1 MVNKYK
7 YTQEEVSKAV
17 SKSRS
22 HIANMIRILTLTD
35 LAKNLLEEYGE
46 GEVVVIEQD
55 AYYRNLSDLS
65 KEERHL
71 QNFDHP
77 DAIDI
82 ELFNQQL
89 ITLIKG
95 QSVDMPIYDF
105 ATHSR
110 KSETRKVDPH
120 HVIVVE
126 GILTLHYSSLRE
138 LMDIKIFVDTPDDI
152 RFIRRM
158 SRDVEDR
165 NRTVQSVIDQYLK
178 TVRQMHQQFVE
189 PSKYF
194 ADIIIPEGGKNRVAI
209 DLLRTKI
216 NAILS

>member
-1 MVNKYK
+1 MSGSPILIGIAGGTGSGK
-7 YTQEEVSKAV
+7 TSIA
-17 SKSRS
+17 KS
-22 HIANMIRILTLTD
+22 
-35 LAKNLLEEYGE
+35 LLEEYGE

-55 AYYRNLSDLS
+55 AYYRDLSDLS
-65 KEERHL
+65 IEERQL

-95 QSVDMPIYDF
+95 QSVDMPVYDF

-110 KSETRKVDPH
+110 KSETQKIDPH

-158 SRDVEDR
+158 SRDVEER
-165 NRTVQSVIDQYLK
+165 SRTVQSVIDQYLK

-194 ADIIIPEGGKNRVAI
+194 ADIIIPEGGANRVAI

>member
-1 MVNKYK
+1 MN
-7 YTQEEVSKAV
+7 VSPILIG
-17 SKSRS
+17 
-22 HIANMIRILTLTD
+22 IAGGTGSGKTSI
-35 LAKNLLEEYGE
+35 AKNLLKEYGE

-55 AYYRNLSDLS
+55 AYYRDLSDLS
-65 KEERHL
+65 IEERQL

-89 ITLIKG
+89 IALIKG
-95 QSVDMPIYDF
+95 QSVDMPVYDF

-110 KSETRKVDPH
+110 KSETQKIDPH

-158 SRDVEDR
+158 SRDVEER
-165 NRTVQSVIDQYLK
+165 SRTVQSVIDQYLK

-194 ADIIIPEGGKNRVAI
+194 ADIIIPEGGENRVAI

>member
-1 MVNKYK
+1 MSGSPILIGIAGGTGSGK
-7 YTQEEVSKAV
+7 TSIA
-17 SKSRS
+17 KS
-22 HIANMIRILTLTD
+22 
-35 LAKNLLEEYGE
+35 LLEEYGE

-55 AYYRNLSDLS
+55 AYYRDLSDLS
-65 KEERHL
+65 IEERQL

-82 ELFNQQL
+82 QLFNQQL
-89 ITLIKG
+89 IALIKG
-95 QSVDMPIYDF
+95 QSVDMPVYDF

-158 SRDVEDR
+158 SRDVEER
-165 NRTVQSVIDQYLK
+165 SRTVQSVIDQYLK

-194 ADIIIPEGGKNRVAI
+194 ADIIIPEGGANRVAI

>member
-1 MVNKYK
+1 MSGSPILIGIAGGTGSGK
-7 YTQEEVSKAV
+7 TSIA
-17 SKSRS
+17 KS
-22 HIANMIRILTLTD
+22 
-35 LAKNLLEEYGE
+35 LLEEYGE

-55 AYYRNLSDLS
+55 AYYRDLSDLS
-65 KEERHL
+65 IEERRL

-95 QSVDMPIYDF
+95 QSVDMPVYDF

-110 KSETRKVDPH
+110 KAETRKVDPH

-158 SRDVEDR
+158 SRDVEER

>member
-1 MVNKYK
+1 MSGSPILIGIAGGTGSGK
-7 YTQEEVSKAV
+7 TSIA
-17 SKSRS
+17 KS
-22 HIANMIRILTLTD
+22 
-35 LAKNLLEEYGE
+35 LLEEYGE

-55 AYYRNLSDLS
+55 AYYRDLSDLS
-65 KEERHL
+65 IEERKL

-89 ITLIKG
+89 IALIKG
-95 QSVDMPIYDF
+95 QSVDMPVYDF

-158 SRDVEDR
+158 SRDVEER

>member
-1 MVNKYK
+1 M
-7 YTQEEVSKAV
+7 SG
-17 SKSRS
+17 SPILIG
-22 HIANMIRILTLTD
+22 IAGGTGSGKTSI
-35 LAKNLLEEYGE
+35 AKNLLEEYGE
-46 GEVVVIEQD
+46 GEVVVLEQD
-55 AYYRNLSDLS
+55 AYYRDLSDLS
-65 KEERHL
+65 IEERHL

-95 QSVDMPIYDF
+95 QSVDMPVYDF

-158 SRDVEDR
+158 SRDVEER

>member
-1 MVNKYK
+1 MSGSPILIGIAGGTGSGK
-7 YTQEEVSKAV
+7 TSIA
-17 SKSRS
+17 KS
-22 HIANMIRILTLTD
+22 
-35 LAKNLLEEYGE
+35 LLEEYGE

-55 AYYRNLSDLS
+55 AYYRDLSDLS
-65 KEERHL
+65 IEERHL

-89 ITLIKG
+89 ITLIKE
-95 QSVDMPIYDF
+95 QSVDMPVYDF

>member
-1 MVNKYK
+1 MSGSPILIGIAGGTGSGK
-7 YTQEEVSKAV
+7 TSIA
-17 SKSRS
+17 KS
-22 HIANMIRILTLTD
+22 
-35 LAKNLLEEYGE
+35 LLEEYGE

-65 KEERHL
+65 IEERHL

-95 QSVDMPIYDF
+95 QSVDMPVYDF

>member
-1 MVNKYK
+1 MSGSPILIGIAGGTGSGK
-7 YTQEEVSKAV
+7 TSIA
-17 SKSRS
+17 KS
-22 HIANMIRILTLTD
+22 
-35 LAKNLLEEYGE
+35 LLEEYGE

-55 AYYRNLSDLS
+55 AYYRDLSDLS
-65 KEERHL
+65 IEERQL

-89 ITLIKG
+89 IALIKG
-95 QSVDMPIYDF
+95 QSVDMPVYDF

-120 HVIVVE
+120 HVLVVE

-158 SRDVEDR
+158 SRDVEER
-165 NRTVQSVIDQYLK
+165 SRTVQSVIDQYLK

-194 ADIIIPEGGKNRVAI
+194 ADIIIPEGGANRVAI

>member
-1 MVNKYK
+1 MSGSPILIGIAGGTGSGK
-7 YTQEEVSKAV
+7 TSIA
-17 SKSRS
+17 KS
-22 HIANMIRILTLTD
+22 
-35 LAKNLLEEYGE
+35 LLEEYGE

-55 AYYRNLSDLS
+55 AYYRDLSDLS
-65 KEERHL
+65 IEERHL

-95 QSVDMPIYDF
+95 QSVNMPVYDF

-120 HVIVVE
+120 HVLVVE

-158 SRDVEDR
+158 SRDVEER
-165 NRTVQSVIDQYLK
+165 SRTVQSVIDQYLK

-194 ADIIIPEGGKNRVAI
+194 ADIIIPEGGHNMVAI

>member
-1 MVNKYK
+1 MSGSPILIGIAGGTGSGK
-7 YTQEEVSKAV
+7 TSIA
-17 SKSRS
+17 KS
-22 HIANMIRILTLTD
+22 LF
-35 LAKNLLEEYGE
+35 EEYGE

-55 AYYRNLSDLS
+55 AYYRDLSDLS
-65 KEERHL
+65 IEERQL

-89 ITLIKG
+89 IALIKG
-95 QSVDMPIYDF
+95 QSVDMPVYDF

-110 KSETRKVDPH
+110 KSETQKIDPH

-158 SRDVEDR
+158 SRDVEER
-165 NRTVQSVIDQYLK
+165 SRTVQSVIDQYLK

-194 ADIIIPEGGKNRVAI
+194 ADIIIPEGGANRVAI

>member
-1 MVNKYK
+1 MSGSPILIGIAGGTGSGK
-7 YTQEEVSKAV
+7 TSIA
-17 SKSRS
+17 KS
-22 HIANMIRILTLTD
+22 
-35 LAKNLLEEYGE
+35 LLEEYGE

-55 AYYRNLSDLS
+55 AYYRDLSDLS
-65 KEERHL
+65 IEERHL

-95 QSVDMPIYDF
+95 QSVDMPVYDF

-194 ADIIIPEGGKNRVAI
+194 ADIIIPEGGHNMVAI

>member
-1 MVNKYK
+1 MSGSPILIGIAGGTGSGK
-7 YTQEEVSKAV
+7 TSIA
-17 SKSRS
+17 KS
-22 HIANMIRILTLTD
+22 
-35 LAKNLLEEYGE
+35 LLEEYGE

-55 AYYRNLSDLS
+55 AYYRDLSDLS
-65 KEERHL
+65 IEERHL

-95 QSVDMPIYDF
+95 QSVDMPVYDF
-105 ATHSR
+105 ATYSR
-110 KSETRKVDPH
+110 KTETRKVNAH
-120 HVIVVE
+120 HVLVVE

-158 SRDVEDR
+158 SRDVEER
-165 NRTVQSVIDQYLK
+165 SRTVQSVIDQYLK

>member
-1 MVNKYK
+1 MSGSPILIGIAGGTGSGK
-7 YTQEEVSKAV
+7 TSIA
-17 SKSRS
+17 KS
-22 HIANMIRILTLTD
+22 
-35 LAKNLLEEYGE
+35 LLEEYGE

-55 AYYRNLSDLS
+55 AYYRDLSDLS
-65 KEERHL
+65 IEERQL

-89 ITLIKG
+89 IALIKG
-95 QSVDMPIYDF
+95 QSVDMPVYDF

-110 KSETRKVDPH
+110 KSETRIVDPH

-194 ADIIIPEGGKNRVAI
+194 ADIIIPEGGKNRAAI

>member
-1 MVNKYK
+1 MSGSPILIGIAGGTGSGK
-7 YTQEEVSKAV
+7 TSIA
-17 SKSRS
+17 KS
-22 HIANMIRILTLTD
+22 
-35 LAKNLLEEYGE
+35 LLEEYGE

-55 AYYRNLSDLS
+55 AYYRDLSDLS
-65 KEERHL
+65 IEERRL

-89 ITLIKG
+89 IALIKG
-95 QSVDMPIYDF
+95 QSVDMPVYDF

-158 SRDVEDR
+158 SRDVEER

>member
-1 MVNKYK
+1 MSGSPILIGIAGGTGSGK
-7 YTQEEVSKAV
+7 TSIA
-17 SKSRS
+17 KS
-22 HIANMIRILTLTD
+22 
-35 LAKNLLEEYGE
+35 LLEEYGE

-55 AYYRNLSDLS
+55 AYYRDLSDLS
-65 KEERHL
+65 IEERQL

-89 ITLIKG
+89 IALIKG
-95 QSVDMPIYDF
+95 QSVDMPVYDF

-110 KSETRKVDPH
+110 KSETQKIDPH

-138 LMDIKIFVDTPDDI
+138 LMNIKIFVDTPDDI

-158 SRDVEDR
+158 SRDVEER
-165 NRTVQSVIDQYLK
+165 SRTVQSVIDQYLK

-194 ADIIIPEGGKNRVAI
+194 ADIIIPEGGENRVAI

>member
-1 MVNKYK
+1 MSGSPILIGIAGGTGSGK
-7 YTQEEVSKAV
+7 TSIA
-17 SKSRS
+17 KS
-22 HIANMIRILTLTD
+22 
-35 LAKNLLEEYGE
+35 LLEEYGE
-46 GEVVVIEQD
+46 WEVVVIEQD
-55 AYYRNLSDLS
+55 AYYRDLSDLS
-65 KEERHL
+65 IEERHL

-95 QSVDMPIYDF
+95 QSVDMPVYDF

-120 HVIVVE
+120 HVLVVE

-158 SRDVEDR
+158 SRDVEER
-165 NRTVQSVIDQYLK
+165 SRTVQSVIDQYLK

-194 ADIIIPEGGKNRVAI
+194 ADIIIPEGGHNMVAI

>member
-1 MVNKYK
+1 MSGSPILIGIAGGTGSGK
-7 YTQEEVSKAV
+7 TSIA
-17 SKSRS
+17 KS
-22 HIANMIRILTLTD
+22 
-35 LAKNLLEEYGE
+35 LLEEYGE
-46 GEVVVIEQD
+46 GEIVVIEQD
-55 AYYRNLSDLS
+55 AYYRDLSDLS
-65 KEERHL
+65 IEERHL

-95 QSVDMPIYDF
+95 QSVDMPVYDF

>member
-1 MVNKYK
+1 MSGSPILIGIAGGTGSGK
-7 YTQEEVSKAV
+7 TSIA
-17 SKSRS
+17 KS
-22 HIANMIRILTLTD
+22 
-35 LAKNLLEEYGE
+35 LLKEYGE

-55 AYYRNLSDLS
+55 AYYRDLSDLS
-65 KEERHL
+65 IEERNL

-95 QSVDMPIYDF
+95 QSVDMPVYDF

-110 KSETRKVDPH
+110 KSETQKIDPH

-158 SRDVEDR
+158 SRDVEER
-165 NRTVQSVIDQYLK
+165 SRTVQSVIDQYLK

-194 ADIIIPEGGKNRVAI
+194 ADIIIPEGGANRVAI

>member
-1 MVNKYK
+1 MSGSPILIGIAGGTGSGK
-7 YTQEEVSKAV
+7 TSIA
-17 SKSRS
+17 KS
-22 HIANMIRILTLTD
+22 
-35 LAKNLLEEYGE
+35 LLEEYGE

-55 AYYRNLSDLS
+55 AYYRDLS
-65 KEERHL
+65 GLSIEERRL

-95 QSVDMPIYDF
+95 QSVDMPVYDF

-120 HVIVVE
+120 HVLVVE

-158 SRDVEDR
+158 SRDVEER
-165 NRTVQSVIDQYLK
+165 SRTVQLVIDQYLK

-194 ADIIIPEGGKNRVAI
+194 ADIIIPEGGHNMVAI

>member
-1 MVNKYK
+1 MSGSPILIGIAGGTGSGK
-7 YTQEEVSKAV
+7 TSIA
-17 SKSRS
+17 KS
-22 HIANMIRILTLTD
+22 
-35 LAKNLLEEYGE
+35 LLEEYGE

-55 AYYRNLSDLS
+55 AYYRDLSDLS
-65 KEERHL
+65 IEERHL

-95 QSVDMPIYDF
+95 QSVDIPVYDF

-120 HVIVVE
+120 HVLVVE

-158 SRDVEDR
+158 SRDVEER
-165 NRTVQSVIDQYLK
+165 SRTVQLVIDQYLK

-194 ADIIIPEGGKNRVAI
+194 ADIIIPEGGHNMVAI

>member
-1 MVNKYK
+1 MSGSPILIGIAGGTGSGK
-7 YTQEEVSKAV
+7 TSIA
-17 SKSRS
+17 KS
-22 HIANMIRILTLTD
+22 
-35 LAKNLLEEYGE
+35 LLEEYGE
-46 GEVVVIEQD
+46 GEVVVLEQD
-55 AYYRNLSDLS
+55 AYYRDLSDLS
-65 KEERHL
+65 IEERNL

-89 ITLIKG
+89 IALIKG
-95 QSVDMPIYDF
+95 QSVDMPVYDF

-158 SRDVEDR
+158 SRDVEER
-165 NRTVQSVIDQYLK
+165 SRTVQSVIDQYLK

>member
-1 MVNKYK
+1 MSGSPILIGIAGGTGSGK
-7 YTQEEVSKAV
+7 TSIA
-17 SKSRS
+17 KS
-22 HIANMIRILTLTD
+22 
-35 LAKNLLEEYGE
+35 LLEEYGE

-55 AYYRNLSDLS
+55 AYYRDLSDLS
-65 KEERHL
+65 IEERRL

-95 QSVDMPIYDF
+95 QSVDMPVYDF

>member
-1 MVNKYK
+1 MSGSPILIGIAGGTGSGK
-7 YTQEEVSKAV
+7 TSIA
-17 SKSRS
+17 KS
-22 HIANMIRILTLTD
+22 
-35 LAKNLLEEYGE
+35 LLEEYGE
-46 GEVVVIEQD
+46 GEVVVLEQD
-55 AYYRNLSDLS
+55 AYYRDLSDLS
-65 KEERHL
+65 IEERNL

-89 ITLIKG
+89 IALIKG
-95 QSVDMPIYDF
+95 QSVDMPVYDF

-158 SRDVEDR
+158 SRDVEER
-165 NRTVQSVIDQYLK
+165 SRTVQSVIDQYLK

-194 ADIIIPEGGKNRVAI
+194 ADIIIPEGGANRVAI

>member
-1 MVNKYK
+1 MSGSPILIGIAGGTGSGK
-7 YTQEEVSKAV
+7 TSIA
-17 SKSRS
+17 KS
-22 HIANMIRILTLTD
+22 
-35 LAKNLLEEYGE
+35 LLEEYGE

-55 AYYRNLSDLS
+55 AYYRDLSDLS
-65 KEERHL
+65 IEERHL

-95 QSVDMPIYDF
+95 QSVDMPVYDF

-194 ADIIIPEGGKNRVAI
+194 ADIIIPEGGHNMVAI

-216 NAILS
+216 NAILSQTIYRE

>member
-1 MVNKYK
+1 MSGSPILIGIAGGTGSGK
-7 YTQEEVSKAV
+7 TSIA
-17 SKSRS
+17 KS
-22 HIANMIRILTLTD
+22 
-35 LAKNLLEEYGE
+35 LLEEYGE

-55 AYYRNLSDLS
+55 AYYRDLSDLS
-65 KEERHL
+65 IEERRL

-152 RFIRRM
+152 RFIHRM

>member
-1 MVNKYK
+1 MSGSPILIGIAGGTGSGK
-7 YTQEEVSKAV
+7 TSIA
-17 SKSRS
+17 KS
-22 HIANMIRILTLTD
+22 
-35 LAKNLLEEYGE
+35 LLEEYGE

-55 AYYRNLSDLS
+55 AYYRDLSDLS
-65 KEERHL
+65 IEERHL

-95 QSVDMPIYDF
+95 QSVDMPVYDF

-120 HVIVVE
+120 HVLVVE

-158 SRDVEDR
+158 SRDVEER
-165 NRTVQSVIDQYLK
+165 SRTVQSVIDQYLK

-194 ADIIIPEGGKNRVAI
+194 ADIIIPEGGHNMVAI